1 MLKRG
6 GGVCGSLW
14 PWSEGGG
21 RISCV
26 DKEEEGAPGYVREGG
41 GIQVKC
47 GGAVPALVA
56 QYRHWWRSTGTGGAV
71 TGTGGAVCKGATP
84 SVEQ

>member
-14 PWSEGGG
+14 PWYEGGG

-26 DKEEEGAPGYVREGG
+26 DKEEEGAPGYVRGEGE
-41 GIQVKC
+41 IQVKC
-47 GGAVPALVA
+47 GDGSLLP
-56 QYRHWWRSTGTGGAV
+56 Y
-71 TGTGGAVCKGATP
+71 
-84 SVEQ
+84 